1 MADNMN
7 LPDRYLG
14 NNVAVRPTP
23 SSLPGAPINNDATDR
38 LDLRFLVSIFR
49 RRFRLFAMIVGGAV
63 LIAFLVTLRQ
73 PKLYQ
78 ATADVVMNKFKGE
91 IVPDAEAAQNDAPKR
106 SEEVDTELKIIK
118 SQEMAAQVI
127 DELKLAT
134 DRTFVKSV
142 TGGSGITASFKNMLG
157 IQPPTVPAS
166 DLNRRLADA
175 MLANLKADRMETA
188 YAIRITYTNSD
199 PKRAAQVANA
209 FATSYSGSSVRA
221 KRSESEKTL
230 KLLRTRIDELRAQ
243 AQTDFGAVQDFRVR
257 NNLLSAQATQLSEQ
271 EASAYGQELAN
282 ARAAAAADRGRANN
296 AGGAGMAAAVNSPV
310 IQSLRSQRASISVKV
325 ADLSGRYLDGHPDLA
340 TAKRELGDIDR
351 QIDAE
356 IARVKSGV
364 NSGLSS
370 SAQATAQQ
378 VGSLQ
383 GNLGAARAALAA
395 NNLALV
401 GLDDLNRKA
410 QASQTLYESYLS
422 RYREVLAQ
430 SGTELP
436 EARLMSSAKVPE
448 RPSSPNLPLNL
459 ALGLVIGCL
468 LGAGTA
474 IAAETAYSGLTT
486 GDEVESRLGVRYLG
500 GIPSLAS
507 VDIEGDD
514 PAQSFITAPGSAYA
528 EAIRGVLAGV
538 RQSTNSRNQVIA
550 ITSALPNE
558 GKTSLAA
565 SIGRSAALGGETVIV
580 IDCDHIR
587 HTLSNRFNTGEARPG
602 LREIIHGEAK
612 LGDAIVKDP
621 HSNAMILPITNSF
634 SDSERL
640 LEKGNFHK
648 LIAMLREHFSLIVLD
663 LAPILPV
670 AETREIVSLA
680 DNVVITA
687 LWRKT
692 SDTAIRAALKL
703 LPVQTIGDI
712 GIALNRIDMKK
723 QIKFG
728 DGDATYYYDKYK
740 NYYTRR

>member
-1 MADNMN
+1 MN
-7 LPDRYLG
+7 LPERYLG
-14 NNVAVRPTP
+14 NDVAIRPRP
-23 SSLPGAPINNDATDR
+23 APLPGVPINTVAADR
-38 LDLRFLVSIFR
+38 LDLRFLLSIFR
-49 RRFRLFAMIVGGAV
+49 RRFRLFATIVGAAL
-63 LIAFLVTLRQ
+63 LIAFLFTLKQ

-78 ATADVVMNKFKGE
+78 ATADVVMNKFKGD
-91 IVPDAEAAQNDAPKR
+91 IVPAADAAQSDTPKR

-127 DELKLAT
+127 KTLNLEN
-134 DRTFVKSV
+134 DRAFVKSV
-142 TGGSGITASFKNMLG
+142 MGGSGLTASLKDMLG
-157 IQPPTVPAS
+157 MKDPPVSAGN
-166 DLNRRLADA
+166 LERRLADS

-188 YAIRITYTNSD
+188 YAIRITYTSND
-199 PKRAAQVANA
+199 PKRAAQIANA
-209 FATSYSGSSVRA
+209 FAASYSGSAVRA

-230 KLLRTRIDELRAQ
+230 TLLRTRIDELRAQ
-243 AQTDFGAVQDFRVR
+243 AQADFGAVQAFRVR
-257 NNLLSAQATQLSEQ
+257 NNLLSAQATQLTEQ
-271 EASAYGQELAN
+271 EATAYGQELAN

-296 AGGAGMAAAVNSPV
+296 SGGAGMAAAVNSPV
-310 IQSLRSQRASISVKV
+310 IQSLRSQRAGVSAKI
-325 ADLSGRYLDGHPDLA
+325 ADFSGRFGDGHPDMTA
-340 TAKRELGDIDR
+340 AKRELADIDR
-351 QIDAE
+351 QIDIE
-356 IARVKSGV
+356 IGRVKSGV

-378 VGSLQ
+378 VGSIQ

-436 EARLMSSAKVPE
+436 EARLMSAAKVPE
-448 RPSSPNLPLNL
+448 RPFSPNLPLNL

-486 GDEVESRLGVRYLG
+486 GDEVEARLGVRYLG
-500 GIPSLAS
+500 GVPSLVS
-507 VDIEGDD
+507 VDVQGDD
-514 PAQSFITAPGSAYA
+514 PAQSFIAAPGSAYA
-528 EAIRGVLAGV
+528 EAIRGVLASV
-538 RQSTNSRNQVIA
+538 RQSNNSRNQVIA
-550 ITSALPNE
+550 ITSALPSE

-565 SIGRSAALGGETVIV
+565 SIARSAALAGETVIV

-587 HTLSNRFNTGEARPG
+587 HTLSKRFNTDPVRPG

-612 LGDAIVKDP
+612 LGDAMVKDP
-621 HSNAMILPITNSF
+621 DSSAMILPITNAF

-670 AETREIVSLA
+670 AETREILSLA
-680 DNVVITA
+680 DHVVITA

-703 LPVQTIGDI
+703 LPFHTIGDI

-728 DGDATYYYDKYK
+728 DGDAAYYYDKYK
-740 NYYTRR
+740 NYYARR